1 MFGGSSLNFCMITIF
16 YPPYSFGG
24 DSIYLYRLATA
35 LVRQGH
41 QVDVIHCA
49 DSFHLFRPQADPA
62 AFPVS
67 EGIRVHKLE
76 SGLNGFAPLLSH
88 QTGRPALTGKPIQR
102 ILASRPFDVIHFHNI
117 SLFGPRVLEIDPGY
131 DAVKLYTAHD
141 HWLVCPMSVLW
152 KNRSQVCDR
161 PTCLSCTLRSR
172 RPPQWWRYSGMLA
185 RAADHVDLFLSPSRF
200 SARMHRDRGFARGFS
215 VLNYFLDPVQ
225 ELSADEAP
233 RPHARPYHLFV
244 GRLEKYKG
252 VQDLIEAFRGPGDYD
267 LVVVGAGTYEEELR
281 AQAAGCGRIRFAGW
295 VSQDRIGPYY
305 RHALSVLVPSVTYE
319 TFGIIVI
326 EANARG
332 VPVIVRDLGP
342 LPEIVE
348 DGGGGLVFRDQAEL
362 MHHMDA
368 LFQDSSLHERLGR
381 QGRESFLAKWTP
393 EPHLERYFSLIE
405 QARANR
411 QGRESS

>member
-1 MFGGSSLNFCMITIF
+1 MVTIF

-41 QVDVIHCA
+41 RVDVIHCA
-49 DSFHLFRPQADPA
+49 DSFHLFQAHVDPA
-62 AFPVS
+62 AFPKS

-76 SGLNGFAPLLSH
+76 SGFRGLAPLLSH
-88 QTGRPALTGKPIQR
+88 QTGRPALTGAKIR
-102 ILASRPFDVIHFHNI
+102 EILRGGRFDVIHYHNI
-117 SLFGPRVLEIDPGY
+117 SLFGPAVLEIDPGY

-152 KNRSQVCDR
+152 KSRSRACDR
-161 PTCLSCTLRSR
+161 PDCLSCTLRSG
-172 RPPQWWRYSGMLA
+172 RPPQLWRYSALLE
-185 RAADHVDLFLSPSRF
+185 RAASHVDLFLSPSRF
-200 SARMHRDRGFARGFS
+200 SAEMHRRRGFS
-215 VLNYFLDPVQ
+215 RELAVLNYFLDPAA
-225 ELSADEAP
+225 ELGKDDSP

-252 VQDLIEAFRGPGDYD
+252 VQELIEAFRGPGDHD
-267 LVVVGAGTYEEELR
+267 LVVVGSGTYQEQLETR
-281 AQAAGCGRIRFAGW
+281 AAGCERIRFAGW
-295 VSQDRIGPYY
+295 VSQERIGPYY
-305 RHALSVLVPSVTYE
+305 SHALSVVVPSVTYE

-348 DGGGGLVFRDQAEL
+348 DGGGGVVFRDQAEL
-362 MHHMDA
+362 RKRLDE
-368 LFQDSSLHERLGR
+368 LYQDPELRRRLGER
-381 QGRESFLAKWTP
+381 GRRSFLEKWTP
-393 EPHLERYFSLIE
+393 EPHLRRYFAFID
-405 QARANR
+405 QARERRRA
-411 QGRESS
+411 RESS